1 MTTEAV
7 TDVRAER
14 SAERSMRE
22 VLDAMKGAS
31 RREPPRSIQSR
42 VGDLERL
49 ASMVLRRQDDV
60 VAAIEKDYGHRSRHE
75 TLIADV
81 FTTVQAARHA
91 AAHTAQWA
99 KAQPRAVSWMFQPGR
114 AELRP
119 QPLGVVGIIAPW
131 NYPFT
136 LALSPLVA
144 ALSAG
149 NRAMIKP
156 SEFTPALGALLRDV
170 VADCFAD
177 DHVSVV
183 LGGADVAA
191 EFARLPFDHLV
202 FTGSTAVGRKVML
215 AAAENLTPVTLE
227 LGGKSPVVVASDASL
242 DRVATSVAHA
252 KLFNAGQ
259 TCIAPDYV
267 LVPEAKR
274 DAFVDAVA
282 REMTRMYPTLASN
295 PDYSAVIHERHLRRL
310 QAHVDDAREKGGSV
324 REVNP
329 AGESLEGTGKMAPTL
344 IPGATLEMSCMG
356 EELFGP
362 VLPVMGYRELDE
374 AIALVNDL
382 PRPLALYPF
391 TDDPATLDRLLT
403 RTTSGGVCVNDC
415 LLHFAQEDLPFGG
428 VGPSGM
434 GHYHGRE
441 GFESLSKLKPVF
453 YQPRINGSGL
463 LRPPY
468 GATIDTALRFLLPKR

>member
-1 MTTEAV
+1 MTTEAI
-7 TDVRAER
+7 TDAPAARPAER
-14 SAERSMRE
+14 SLRETLSAMR
-22 VLDAMKGAS
+22 AAH
-31 RREPPRSIQSR
+31 RREPPRAIQSR

-49 ASMVLRRQDDV
+49 AAMVLRRQGDV
-60 VAAIEKDYGHRSRHE
+60 VAAIESDFGHRSRHE

-91 AAHTAQWA
+91 AAHVAQWA
-99 KAQPRAVSWMFQPGR
+99 EPEARAVSWMFQPGR

-131 NYPFT
+131 NYPLT

-144 ALSAG
+144 ALAAG
-149 NRAMIKP
+149 DRAMLKP
-156 SEFTPALGALLRDV
+156 SEYTPALGELLRDL

-177 DHVSVV
+177 DHVAVV
-183 LGGADVAA
+183 LGGPDVAA
-191 EFARLPFDHLV
+191 DFARLPFDHLV
-202 FTGSTAVGRKVML
+202 FTGSTNIGRKVML

-227 LGGKSPVVVASDASL
+227 LGGKSPVIVAPDANL

-259 TCIAPDYV
+259 TCIAPDYA
-267 LVPEAKR
+267 LVPEGKR

-282 REMTRMYPTLASN
+282 REMTRMYPTLAAN
-295 PDYSAVIHERHLRRL
+295 PDYSAVIDQRHLDRL
-310 QAHVDDAREKGGSV
+310 RAHVDDARAKGAAV

-329 AGESLEGTGKMAPTL
+329 AGESLDGTKKMVPAI
-344 IPGATLEMSCMG
+344 IPGATREMSCMG

-362 VLPVMGYRELDE
+362 VLPVIGYRDLDE
-374 AIALVNDL
+374 AIELVNDL

-391 TDDPATLDRLLT
+391 TDDPATLDRVLT
-403 RTTSGGVCVNDC
+403 RTTSGGVTVNDC

-434 GHYHGRE
+434 GAYHGRE
-441 GFESLSKLKPVF
+441 GFEALSRMKPVF
-453 YQPRINGSGL
+453 YQSRVNGAAL

-468 GATIDTALRFLLPKR
+468 GAAVDTALRFLLPKK